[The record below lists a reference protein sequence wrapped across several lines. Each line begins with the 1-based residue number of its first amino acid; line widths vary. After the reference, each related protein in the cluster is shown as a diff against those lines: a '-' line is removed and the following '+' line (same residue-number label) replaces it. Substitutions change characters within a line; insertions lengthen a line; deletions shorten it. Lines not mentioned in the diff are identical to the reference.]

1 MKDPRFQSLAHSLI
15 RFSLNIQPGE
25 KVLIETTGFETILTK
40 ELIQEVYQAG
50 GFPFVSLKNPEINR
64 VLLEDASQEQLS
76 LNAQWESA
84 RMEAMDAYIGLR
96 LGENS
101 YELSTVP
108 AEKMQLYMK
117 YWVDPVHH
125 KIRVPH
131 TKWVVLRY
139 PNHAMAQQAGMSTDA
154 FEDFYFKVC
163 LLDYRKMS
171 VAMDHLVTLM
181 NKTDRVRIIG
191 PETELSFSIK
201 DIPAVKCDGH
211 LNIPDGEVYT
221 APVRDSIQGKITY
234 NTPAVY
240 QGFTYEKICFE
251 FENGRI
257 VRAFAN
263 NSEKINQVLDTDA
276 DARFVGEFALGV
288 NPYILEPM
296 KDTLFDEK
304 IMGSFHLTPGSCY
317 QDANNGNKSAI
328 HWDLVAIQRPEHGGG
343 QIYFDD
349 RLIRKDG
356 RFVVDELLCLNPENL
371 K

>member
-1 MKDPRFQSLAHSLI
+1 MKDLRFQELAKSLI

-25 KVLIETTGFETILTK
+25 KVLIEITGFETTFSK
-40 ELIQEVYQAG
+40 ELVQAVYQAG
-50 GFPFVSLKNPEINR
+50 GLPFVSLKNPEITR
-64 VLLEDASQEQLS
+64 VLLEQANVEQLS
-76 LNAQWESA
+76 LIAQWEAA

-101 YELSTVP
+101 FEMSTVP
-108 AEKMQLYMK
+108 PEKMQQYMK

-154 FEDFYFKVC
+154 FEDFYFQVC
-163 LLDYRKMS
+163 LLDYHKMS
-171 VAMDHLVTLM
+171 LAMDHLVALM
-181 NKTDRVRIIG
+181 NKTDQVKIVG

-201 DIPAVKCDGH
+201 DIPAIKCDGH

-221 APVRDSIQGKITY
+221 APVKDSIQGKITY

-240 QGFTYEKICFE
+240 QGFTYDKICFE

-257 VRAFAN
+257 IRATAN
-263 NSEKINQVLDTDA
+263 NSEKINQILDTDEG
-276 DARFVGEFALGV
+276 ARFVGEFALGV
-288 NPYILEPM
+288 NPYILHPM

-317 QDANNGNKSAI
+317 QDADNGNKSAI
-328 HWDLVAIQRPEHGGG
+328 HWDLVAIQRPEYGGG
-343 QIYFDD
+343 QIYFDG
-349 RLIRKDG
+349 RLIRDNG
-356 RFVVDELLCLNPENL
+356 RFVVDPLLCLNPENL